1 MGLSNPEGNEA
12 KRGKLSRLWAKLSQ
26 WMPTCGLGKW
36 GKLSPSFST
45 PESRTTFMDTA
56 TDPNPF
62 QDLEPLPEAQADD
75 QTSTAE
81 AAEQAPPQSPL
92 DKALADANHWKEIAL
107 RSAAE
112 LDNFRK
118 RTAKE
123 RTDAIKY
130 ANSSLL
136 ETLLPVIDN
145 FEFGL
150 QAARAEGENSP
161 VLLGMTMVQKQLV
174 DFLRE
179 NGVEEIPAVGQ
190 MFDPNQHDAVS
201 QQPTADAP
209 EGTILTQLRRGY
221 RLRDRLLRPA
231 SVIVAAAPVVEAAN

>member
-1 MGLSNPEGNEA
+1 
-12 KRGKLSRLWAKLSQ
+12 
-26 WMPTCGLGKW
+26 
-36 GKLSPSFST
+36 
-45 PESRTTFMDTA
+45 MDTA

-62 QDLEPLPEAQADD
+62 QDLEPISDVPVEVVSAEE
-75 QTSTAE
+75 STT
-81 AAEQAPPQSPL
+81 EQAAPEKEQTPL
-92 DKALADANHWKEIAL
+92 EKAQTEATHWKEIAL

-123 RTDAIKY
+123 RQDAVKY
-130 ANSSLL
+130 ANGSLL
-136 ETLLPVIDN
+136 ESLLPVIDN

-150 QAARAEGENSP
+150 QAAKMEGENSP
-161 VLLGMTMVQKQLV
+161 VLLGMSMVQKQLI
-174 DFLRE
+174 DFLKE

-190 MFDPNQHDAVS
+190 EFDPNVHDAVS

-209 EGTILTQLRRGY
+209 EGTILSQLRKGY

-231 SVIVAAAPVVEAAN
+231 SVVVAAAPQAE

>member
-1 MGLSNPEGNEA
+1 
-12 KRGKLSRLWAKLSQ
+12 
-26 WMPTCGLGKW
+26 
-36 GKLSPSFST
+36 
-45 PESRTTFMDTA
+45 MDTS

-62 QDLEPLPEAQADD
+62 QDLEPLSEAQSYDP
-75 QTSTAE
+75 S
-81 AAEQAPPQSPL
+81 AAESAEPAPPPSPL
-92 DKALADANHWKEIAL
+92 EKALADANHWKEIAL

-112 LDNFRK
+112 LENFRK

-123 RTDAIKY
+123 RSDAIKY
-130 ANSSLL
+130 ANNSLL

-174 DFLRE
+174 DFLRD

-201 QQPTADAP
+201 QQPTDDAP

-231 SVIVAAAPVVEAAN
+231 SVIVAAAPVVEEAN

>member
-1 MGLSNPEGNEA
+1 MEN
-12 KRGKLSRLWAKLSQ
+12 
-26 WMPTCGLGKW
+26 T
-36 GKLSPSFST
+36 
-45 PESRTTFMDTA
+45 

-62 QDLEPLPEAQADD
+62 QDLEPITEAPESAPAEDANAERSNAPEA
-75 QTSTAE
+75 T
-81 AAEQAPPQSPL
+81 PL
-92 DKALADANHWKEIAL
+92 EKALADANHWKEIAL

-123 RTDAIKY
+123 RSDAIKY
-130 ANSSLL
+130 ANGNLL
-136 ETLLPVIDN
+136 ESLLPVIDN

-150 QAARAEGENSP
+150 QAAKAEGEQSP

-179 NGVEEIPAVGQ
+179 NGVEEIEAVGQ
-190 MFDPNQHDAVS
+190 KFDPNLHDAVS

-209 EGTILTQLRRGY
+209 EGTILSQIRRGY

-231 SVIVAAAPVVEAAN
+231 SVIVAATALVDAS

>member
-1 MGLSNPEGNEA
+1 MD
-12 KRGKLSRLWAKLSQ
+12 Q
-26 WMPTCGLGKW
+26 
-36 GKLSPSFST
+36 ST
-45 PESRTTFMDTA
+45 EQ
-56 TDPNPF
+56 NPF
-62 QDLEPLPEAQADD
+62 ADLEPLTGTTEDD
-75 QTSTAE
+75 ETDVSAE
-81 AAEQAPPQSPL
+81 TPL
-92 DKALADANHWKEIAL
+92 EKVVNEANHWKELAL

-123 RTDAIKY
+123 RQDAVKY
-130 ANSSLL
+130 ANGSLL
-136 ETLLPVIDN
+136 ESLLPVIDN

-161 VLLGMTMVQKQLV
+161 VLMGMSMVQKQLV

-190 MFDPNQHDAVS
+190 KFDPNQHDAVS
-201 QQPTADAP
+201 QQPTTDAP
-209 EGTILTQLRRGY
+209 EGTILTQIRRGY

-231 SVIVAAAPVVEAAN
+231 SVIVASVPASE

>member
-1 MGLSNPEGNEA
+1 MEN
-12 KRGKLSRLWAKLSQ
+12 
-26 WMPTCGLGKW
+26 T
-36 GKLSPSFST
+36 
-45 PESRTTFMDTA
+45 

-62 QDLEPLPEAQADD
+62 QDLEPISKAPVSAPVEDSSVEQSAAPELN
-75 QTSTAE
+75 
-81 AAEQAPPQSPL
+81 PL
-92 DKALADANHWKEIAL
+92 EKALADASHWKEIAL

-123 RTDAIKY
+123 RSDAVKY
-130 ANSSLL
+130 ANGSLL
-136 ETLLPVIDN
+136 ESLLPVIDN

-150 QAARAEGENSP
+150 QAAKAEGEQSP

-179 NGVEEIPAVGQ
+179 NGVEEIEAIGQ
-190 MFDPNQHDAVS
+190 KFDPNLHDAVS
-201 QQPTADAP
+201 QQPASDTP
-209 EGTILTQLRRGY
+209 EGTILSQIRRGY

-231 SVIVAAAPVVEAAN
+231 SVVVAAAVLVDAS

>member
-1 MGLSNPEGNEA
+1 
-12 KRGKLSRLWAKLSQ
+12 
-26 WMPTCGLGKW
+26 
-36 GKLSPSFST
+36 
-45 PESRTTFMDTA
+45 MDTA

-62 QDLEPLPEAQADD
+62 QDLEPLPENSAD
-75 QTSTAE
+75 TAPAEE
-81 AAEQAPPQSPL
+81 AAPTKELSPL
-92 DKALADANHWKEIAL
+92 EKAQQEASHWKEIAL

-123 RTDAIKY
+123 RQDAVKY

-150 QAARAEGENSP
+150 MAARAEGENSP
-161 VLLGMTMVQKQLV
+161 VLLGMTMVQKQLT
-174 DFLRE
+174 DFLKE
-179 NGVEEIPAVGQ
+179 NGVDEIPSVGQ
-190 MFDPNQHDAVS
+190 PFDPNVHDAVS

-209 EGTILTQLRRGY
+209 EGTILTQIRRGY
-221 RLRDRLLRPA
+221 KLRDRLLRPA
-231 SVIVAAAPVVEAAN
+231 SVVVAAAPAAE